1 LFEFHRGDRKQ
12 ALPNNSTIFNS
23 NKDNIMES
31 SKQTSD
37 EEYVLAGESTPPANS
52 GMKRGHKCCGGCCD
66 VKRATIIVNLVS
78 MGMAL
83 FGLLAVLAAS
93 NMSDLN
99 DDNFNYTE
107 EELAAMEVYS
117 GSVPMAVTYTLCRMA
132 LNALGIWGAYSYKV
146 WPIGASL
153 AAFAAE
159 FLMSLIA
166 LNLPGAIYFGCFAYP
181 HVYLIQEIRSGIMS
195 KETYETE
202 KQSCCCV

>member
-1 LFEFHRGDRKQ
+1 
-12 ALPNNSTIFNS
+12 
-23 NKDNIMES
+23 MES

>member
-1 LFEFHRGDRKQ
+1 MSKVRTLQCECSFGTRVEKFDTIQ
-12 ALPNNSTIFNS
+12 SALDDLVSHILS
-23 NKDNIMES
+23 HL
-31 SKQTSD
+31 TSD
-37 EEYVLAGESTPPANS
+37 IS
-52 GMKRGHKCCGGCCD
+52 G
-66 VKRATIIVNLVS
+66 ATIIVNLVS